1 MSDIRKVNG
10 NRYRGVWIALILL
23 IPLLELFLGVD
34 LADVGFSMNQYR
46 FCMEDINSI
55 YLPLLLTDVIGW
67 ALLQLFGFLHIPAY
81 LGMEL
86 VWVLACYYLCFLS
99 YRLYKRYREDSMIL
113 PALALAMLLIKTN
126 FGFFIYNTSVAV
138 MALTALYFLVRGMN
152 DKKPLFLALASFF
165 FVLASL
171 CKISALLQFA
181 VFAVLFYELYRTREW
196 AYFWKQLLYVILG
209 FVAGLAVAAVLL
221 AATCGIGNYID
232 MVIEM
237 FFYAGTS
244 TDGHTIGNMVMINI
258 KGAVRGALFVAVFL
272 VLYFFFKKC
281 GRFYRAAAITVVA
294 AVLLFVLGK
303 VVGLDSL
310 PGLSALYGLV
320 FNFYN
325 MLAMLVALIYLCLL
339 GIMRGNRY
347 SDEYKTL
354 VLAAGILTVLMPIGS
369 NVGIT
374 HICNEFFFALPYI
387 LICIKDEVQRACR
400 EAGVEKKV
408 RPAALVVALAAVWVV
423 ALTGY
428 QSLNKTR
435 AYREKTGDM
444 TAYQIEELRCMKA
457 DRYSVEELEEL
468 LAFLETY
475 QDKEVSLTG
484 VGGIPLVNYLS
495 GIKPTVAGCGGWIET
510 DYVNAE
516 EIAGQLDRATET
528 PVIVVRR
535 AVLEEGAEKTDTVMH
550 YAEKNSYVT
559 VFANEEYVVYG
570 KE

>member
-1 MSDIRKVNG
+1 MSRVSKLNI
-10 NRYRGVWIALILL
+10 NRYNMIWIALIII
-23 IPLLELFLGVD
+23 IPLMELFLGVD

-46 FCMEDINSI
+46 FCMEDMNSI

-67 ALLQLFGFLHIPAY
+67 ALLQSFGVLGIPEY

-86 VWVLACYYLCFLS
+86 AWVFACYYLCFLS
-99 YRLYKRYREDSMIL
+99 YRLYKRYRDDSMIL

-138 MALTALYFLVRGMN
+138 MALTALYFLIRGMN

-165 FVLASL
+165 LVLASL

-209 FVAGLAVAAVLL
+209 FAAGLAVAAALL

-258 KGAVRGALFVAVFL
+258 KGAVRGALFAAVFL
-272 VLYFFFKKC
+272 VLYFLLKKC
-281 GRFYRAAAITVVA
+281 GRFSRAAAMIVVA

-310 PGLSALYGLV
+310 PVLGALYGLI
-320 FNFYN
+320 FSFYN
-325 MLAMLVALIYLCLL
+325 MLAMLVALIYLCLFS
-339 GIMRGNRY
+339 IMRGNEY
-347 SDEYKTL
+347 SDEYKML
-354 VLAAGILTVLMPIGS
+354 VLASGILTVLMPIGS

-387 LICIKDEVQRACR
+387 LICIKDEVQKERRAVS
-400 EAGVEKKV
+400 GEKKAG
-408 RPAALVVALAAVWVV
+408 PAALVVTLAVVWVV

-428 QSLNKTR
+428 QSMNKTR

-444 TAYQIEELRCMKA
+444 AAYQVDELRYMKA
-457 DRYSVEELEEL
+457 DRYSVEKLEEL

-475 QDKEVSLTG
+475 QDKDVSLTE

-510 DYVNAE
+510 DYVNTE

-528 PVIVVRR
+528 PVIVVRK
-535 AVLEEGAEKTDTVMH
+535 AALFEGAEKTDTVMN
-550 YAEKNSYVT
+550 YAEKNAYVA